1 MAKDKKK
8 GRGHRSKVDL
18 LPEELKK
25 HLDEMLRDGRLQQ
38 SEILEIINQK
48 IDDAGLP
55 EDDKLSRSGLN
66 RYSVK
71 MEAAGSRIR
80 EAREVS
86 KQWVAELGTA
96 PEGEVSKILIEM
108 VRTMA
113 FDTVLKASEGDDPVH
128 PKFIKELAIG
138 VEKLEKA
145 ASESTKRE
153 REIREQVLAEQK
165 EKLDELKQDG
175 ELDQD
180 VLNKVIKAAYGL

>member
-1 MAKDKKK
+1 MTDKKK

-18 LPEELKK
+18 LPSELKK
-25 HLDEMLRDGRLQQ
+25 LLDEMLRDGRLQQ

>member
-1 MAKDKKK
+1 MADKKK
-8 GRGHRSKVDL
+8 TGRGHRSKVDL
-18 LPEELKK
+18 LPSELKK
-25 HLDEMLRDGRLQQ
+25 KLDEMLRDGRLQQ
-38 SEILEIINQK
+38 NEILEIINQD
-48 IDDAGLP
+48 IDDAGLS
-55 EDDKLSRSGLN
+55 DDKLSRSGLN

-71 MEAAGSRIR
+71 MESAGSRIR

-86 KQWVAELGTA
+86 KQWVAELGSA

-113 FDTVLKASEGDDPVH
+113 FDTVLKASEGDEPVH

-153 REIREQVLAEQK
+153 REIRAELQAEQDKNLQK
-165 EKLDELKQDG
+165 EAKAQGMDESQVQFWREK
-175 ELDQD
+175 
-180 VLNKVIKAAYGL
+180 VLGIK